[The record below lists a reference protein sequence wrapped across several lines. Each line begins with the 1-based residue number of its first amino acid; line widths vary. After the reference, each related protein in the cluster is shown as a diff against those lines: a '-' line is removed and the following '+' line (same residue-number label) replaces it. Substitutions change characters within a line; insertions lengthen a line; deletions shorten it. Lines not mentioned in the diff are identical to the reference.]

1 MSYGTHREVGNVEK
15 RQAQYDATVVA
26 GFKGFALG
34 AGAAFAGGA
43 IAQRRFASVRTLP
56 LAIKASLVFSSGV
69 AAGVISADRAGIAF
83 DQAHYDDTAA
93 KADRRLRAFKD
104 DRWAQL
110 STFDRIMA
118 WAKYHKFKVVIGSWL
133 TSMAGTWLYIQSQPL
148 SFSQKIVQ
156 ARVWAQGLTLASLLV
171 MAGVTQIP
179 TEADKLLE
187 EEAKKANHSWRD
199 MLQEDNRMEHQYV
212 VLHDNNQREVLE
224 GKDLEDDLVR
234 GLDASKDEAKRFA
247 RQIESESSDALRRVR
262 EGAHDVY
269 SDAKGAAREAATD
282 AKDKGEDVSNAV
294 SSSAKE
300 ATDVGEKLSSSAKEA
315 GEEVKDAAK
324 DAKDSLK

>member
-1 MSYGTHREVGNVEK
+1 MRVLPSL
-15 RQAQYDATVVA
+15 VA
-26 GFKGFALG
+26 
-34 AGAAFAGGA
+34 
-43 IAQRRFASVRTLP
+43 RSPSVDSPRFARFLLLLRPRWFSLLVLLPVSSVRTVLVLRSTYVNCLP
-56 LAIKASLVFSSGV
+56 Q
-69 AAGVISADRAGIAF
+69 
-83 DQAHYDDTAA
+83 QAHYDDTAA

-199 MLQEDNRMEHQYV
+199 
-212 VLHDNNQREVLE
+212 
-224 GKDLEDDLVR
+224 
-234 GLDASKDEAKRFA
+234 STFA
-247 RQIESESSDALRRVR
+247 PGD
-262 EGAHDVY
+262 
-269 SDAKGAAREAATD
+269 
-282 AKDKGEDVSNAV
+282 
-294 SSSAKE
+294 
-300 ATDVGEKLSSSAKEA
+300 
-315 GEEVKDAAK
+315 
-324 DAKDSLK
+324 